1 MAGNDVV
8 GALYYK
14 VVLDPRGFAKGV
26 TSVKSEQD
34 VLSRAIKS
42 SVSEFDRLQAEL
54 DAIGSMYIKS
64 KEEHRK
70 VLQAAQAEI
79 IKQMEELIEVE
90 EKAAKLAEEKKFKQQ
105 AKEEADAIQ
114 LVLDKHK
121 EKQKLI
127 DELAKL
133 QEKANAEHQ
142 KKMLKDEKERLKQAE
157 EAEKESQRRR
167 DQRHKDRYKNI
178 FKYFRSFEGIK
189 ALFQNIMTD
198 INGVSGGL
206 SKMAG
211 NLAQM
216 AGLSPAMQGL
226 ARAFGGLGASF
237 LAAAAAGA
245 ALLAALKFI
254 VTKIDEYQKQMIS
267 LKVLLNGDVAAT
279 RDLMDRMMSLA
290 AGAGFAT
297 QTMFE
302 LAEAL
307 MNVGIS
313 AMEVQRVGTVLAG
326 LAGGSEQRLKSI
338 AKAYSDVMM
347 KGRLMGQEA
356 LQFANAGVPIYK
368 ALADMLQVSTGQ
380 VRTMMEE
387 GQISAEQMASALQHF
402 AAARDVTGQ
411 MEENMRTV
419 SGQFARMRVLIDQI
433 VVRFTGSELN
443 ENIASIVGS
452 LNDMLKLVAD
462 NSAMFGELYRFSG
475 GISTF
480 FKSMV
485 ASVPLLGPTLK
496 MILDIMGMG
505 GEAPMTDHEK
515 MMEDLKKQN
524 EQNKRDEEAARQKA
538 ERMEAEYEMMLKKLK
553 LEYTSSE
560 AKARADY
567 EEYVMSQDITDEK
580 KKQLM
585 IEYDK
590 LEAMKLQRE
599 EQRQAIEDARRESER
614 KVNEEAERQ
623 RRAFAGA
630 TAKAGPSFEAGGRGE
645 FNFLRDLLLGRR
657 QNSEELR
664 IMKEQ
669 EKTLKEIKANSDAQL
684 AELAEMSPDFVGPV
698 MPVGGP

>member
-79 IKQMEELIEVE
+79 IKQMEEIIAVE
-90 EKAAKLAEEKKFKQQ
+90 EKAAKLAEEKEFKQK

-142 KKMLKDEKERLKQAE
+142 KKMLKDEKERIKQSG
-157 EAEKESQRRR
+157 EAEKEAAAKQKELY
-167 DQRHKDRYKNI
+167 DKRYQNI
-178 FKYFRSFEGIK
+178 LRYFRSWKDFKRLLGMLK
-189 ALFQNIMTD
+189 TD
-198 INGVSGGL
+198 IVGVNGGL
-206 SKMAG
+206 SKLAG

-226 ARAFGGLGASF
+226 ARAFGAFGLPLLGV
-237 LAAAAAGA
+237 AAAAAVTVKAITG
-245 ALLAALKFI
+245 I
-254 VTKIDEYQKQMIS
+254 VKRIDEYQKQLTRM
-267 LKVLLNGDVAAT
+267 KVLLDGDVAAT
-279 RDLMDRMMSLA
+279 KDLMDRMMSLA
-290 AGAGFAT
+290 ASTGFAT
-297 QTMFE
+297 ETMFE

-338 AKAYSDVMM
+338 SKAYSDVMM

-356 LQFANAGVPIYK
+356 LQFANAGIPIYK

-380 VRTMMEE
+380 VRAMMEE
-387 GQISAEQMASALQHF
+387 GKISAEQMSMALHHF
-402 AAARDVTGQ
+402 ASARDVTGQ
-411 MEENMRTV
+411 IVENMRTV
-419 SGQFARMRVLIDQI
+419 SAQVARAGVLIDRLL
-433 VVRFTGSELN
+433 VAYVGKDLN
-443 ENIASIVGS
+443 EA
-452 LNDMLKLVAD
+452 LADTLDTFNDMLEAIIEMKAAFEAFAKHPAGLVT
-462 NSAMFGELYRFSG
+462 M
-475 GISTF
+475 

-485 ASVPLLGPTLK
+485 ASIPLIGGTLK
-496 MILDIMGMG
+496 LLADLMGIG
-505 GEAPMTDHEK
+505 GPKEPTDHEK
-515 MMEDLKKQN
+515 MMEAIRKQN
-524 EQNKRDEEAARQKA
+524 EQNKRNKDADRQKA

-567 EEYVMSQDITDEK
+567 QEYVMSQDITDEK

-669 EKTLKEIKANSDAQL
+669 EKSLKNIEQTSQAQL
-684 AELAEMSPDFVGPV
+684 DALDKQQEQFDNSVL
-698 MPVGGP
+698 PVGGP